1 MRTRLQD
8 WVDPLPVLRI
18 DPRINEDDLMRFGK
32 RANQVV
38 FKTILI
44 TDIGN
49 MDESSRAKFKR
60 ALNQT
65 VQLKTEL
72 VITTLKEKQFHKL
85 LYAARVNTIAIIG
98 E

>member
-1 MRTRLQD
+1 MGTRLQD

-18 DPRINEDDLMRFGK
+18 DPRISEDDLMRFGK

-49 MDESSRAKFKR
+49 MDESSTAKFKNV
-60 ALNQT
+60 LNQT
-65 VQLKTEL
+65 IELKTKF
-72 VITTLKEKQFHKL
+72 VITTLKEK
-85 LYAARVNTIAIIG
+85 
-98 E
+98 

>member
-1 MRTRLQD
+1 
-8 WVDPLPVLRI
+8 
-18 DPRINEDDLMRFGK
+18 MRFGK

-38 FKTILI
+38 FRTILI